1 MEKGTSLCKM
11 SPLDWLVV
19 KPGAQ
24 FLNVRRPSIT
34 QLVVLAAIKQPE
46 QDSTPQWPLHQTLP
60 LSSYPDFPQL
70 CYGTVTPSSPKDL
83 LVVALYNRN
92 RNP

>member
-11 SPLDWLVV
+11 SPLDWLVG

-24 FLNVRRPSIT
+24 FLNVRRPSTT
-34 QLVVLAAIKQPE
+34 QLVVLVAIKQPE
-46 QDSTPQWPLHQTLP
+46 QDSIPQWPLHQILP

-70 CYGTVTPSSPKDL
+70 CYGTANKINPFLPKGFTGRG
-83 LVVALYNRN
+83 AI
-92 RNP
+92 